1 MILRHR
7 IVLLVSCV
15 LVALAAGVPARGAE
29 PTPQARKIAE
39 QVRYAL
45 DAQLWAWN
53 QGDLDSF
60 CSVYADDAT
69 FVSPKGI
76 TQGRRQVLERYRVAY
91 PTFADMGLLS
101 LEVLELRASPGHRPD
116 ARSPAGA
123 SVLARWTLDYADRED
138 RTGLTLLVLHY
149 MDGQWRIVQ
158 DVSM

>member
-7 IVLLVSCV
+7 IVLFGSCLVLAL
-15 LVALAAGVPARGAE
+15 LVTAQAFGAE

-45 DAQLWAWN
+45 DAQIWAWN

-60 CSVYADDAT
+60 CAVYADDAT

-76 TQGRRQVLERYRVAY
+76 TQGRRQVLERYRTAY
-91 PTFADMGLLS
+91 PSFSDMGLLS

-123 SVLARWTLDYADRED
+123 SVLARWNLDYPDREA
-138 RTGLTLLVLHY
+138 RSGLTLLVLHY